1 MATKVAKRPIRHK
14 AAVRKAKAQQSP
26 TAAISAAYEHAE
38 HFVEAQRDL
47 LLGLIENLTE
57 QITRHAPKL
66 PTAAKASRAHHA
78 PRKRSA
84 TRRPAKRAA

>member
-14 AAVRKAKAQQSP
+14 AAVKRAKAQPSP
-26 TAAISAAYEHAE
+26 AAAISADYEHAE

-57 QITRHAPKL
+57 QIARHAPKR
-66 PTAAKASRAHHA
+66 TTVAKASRAHHA
-78 PRKRSA
+78 PRKRAA

>member
-14 AAVRKAKAQQSP
+14 SAVKKVKAQQSP
-26 TAAISAAYEHAE
+26 AAAISAAYEHAE

-47 LLGLIENLTE
+47 LLGLIENLTD
-57 QITRHAPKL
+57 QIARHAPKR
-66 PTAAKASRAHHA
+66 PTVATRAHHA
-78 PRKRSA
+78 PRKRAA